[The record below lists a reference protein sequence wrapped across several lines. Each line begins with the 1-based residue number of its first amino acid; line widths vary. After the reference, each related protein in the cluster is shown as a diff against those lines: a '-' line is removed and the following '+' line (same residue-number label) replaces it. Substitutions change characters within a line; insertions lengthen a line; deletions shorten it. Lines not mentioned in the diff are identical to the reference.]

1 MIQKI
6 LTPFANTLAVNEKH
20 YLVKRENL
28 AQPIQM
34 ELSQKQ
40 KKFPEFFLAFL
51 KSILNFKDLSKKM
64 TQIADVFPDMPP
76 PKNMDR

>member
-6 LTPFANTLAVNEKH
+6 LRPFANTLAVNDKN

-40 KKFPEFFLAFL
+40 KNF
-51 KSILNFKDLSKKM
+51 LNF
-64 TQIADVFPDMPP
+64 FWHF
-76 PKNMDR
+76 

>member
-6 LTPFANTLAVNEKH
+6 LRPFANTLAVNDKH

-28 AQPIQM
+28 AQPIQI

-40 KKFPEFFLAFL
+40 KKFSEFFFCIFKIYL
-51 KSILNFKDLSKKM
+51 KF
-64 TQIADVFPDMPP
+64 
-76 PKNMDR
+76 